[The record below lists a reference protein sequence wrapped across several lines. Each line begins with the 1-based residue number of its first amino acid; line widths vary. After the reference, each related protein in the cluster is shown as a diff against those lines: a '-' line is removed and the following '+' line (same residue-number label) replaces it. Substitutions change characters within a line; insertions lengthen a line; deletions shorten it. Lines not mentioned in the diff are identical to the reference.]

1 MSKEK
6 HTPEPW
12 GVRVTSVGTNIF
24 SEKQSTYLMYM
35 SQTRTVKEGN
45 ANAYRVVE
53 CVNAMEGIENP
64 AEFMATVRKLVEEV
78 HNGSRSEAWD
88 IAQDLSN
95 QFANK

>member
-12 GVRVTSVGTNIF
+12 IVNDTSVGITIF
-24 SEKQSTYLMYM
+24 SEKQSAYLMYM
-35 SQTRTVKEGN
+35 SQTRTVNEGN

-53 CVNAMEGIENP
+53 CVNAMEGVENP
-64 AEFMATVRKLVEEV
+64 TEFIANVRKLIEEV

-95 QFANK
+95 QLANK

>member
-1 MSKEK
+1 MQK

-88 IAQDLSN
+88 IARDLSS
-95 QFANK
+95 QFPKN

>member
-12 GVRVTSVGTNIF
+12 IVNDTSVGITI
-24 SEKQSTYLMYM
+24 SSGKQNLYLMYM
-35 SQTRTVKEGN
+35 SATRTDRDNSAN
-45 ANAYRVVE
+45 ANRVVE

-64 AEFMATVRKLVEEV
+64 AEFMESVRKLVEEV

-95 QFANK
+95 QFPKN